1 MLYRY
6 INRLNRFY
14 IVYIRSLT
22 NTTIANTDSNEQSA
36 IKLCQEYGR
45 RMKVHLARAESEQVL
60 SLLDELIQKYQIKPN
75 YINYLL
81 AMRAINHS
89 KKRIE
94 ADRLY
99 NLIKQD
105 PSIMN
110 EVQIQTGLVYMYAI
124 AIGDIPY
131 AEKLATSI
139 QIPHINVL
147 TALMT
152 VSLSP

>member
-1 MLYRY
+1 
-6 INRLNRFY
+6 
-14 IVYIRSLT
+14 
-22 NTTIANTDSNEQSA
+22 
-36 IKLCQEYGR
+36 
-45 RMKVHLARAESEQVL
+45 MK
-60 SLLDELIQKYQIKPN
+60 
-75 YINYLL
+75 
-81 AMRAINHS
+81 AINHS

-94 ADRLY
+94 ADRIY

-131 AEKLATSI
+131 AEKFAASI

-147 TALMT
+147 TALMIM
-152 VSLSP
+152 SLSI